1 MLFLY
6 LDKNSKIKDFMM
18 TAGEGTLSRRM
29 KDLEGNLYAK
39 TGTIFGV
46 SSLTGYLTSKM
57 GKEYAFSII
66 IQNLAYVLLW

>member
-1 MLFLY
+1 
-6 LDKNSKIKDFMM
+6 MM

-66 IQNLAYVLLW
+66 IKFWRTSFCGKGFRRRFSLWNLLF